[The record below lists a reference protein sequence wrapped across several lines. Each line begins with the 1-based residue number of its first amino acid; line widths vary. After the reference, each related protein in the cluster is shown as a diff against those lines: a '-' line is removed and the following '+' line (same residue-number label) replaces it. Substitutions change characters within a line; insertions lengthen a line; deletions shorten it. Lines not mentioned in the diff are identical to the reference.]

1 MKNIKMILLKFLIFI
16 IIHKELKNNIE
27 KVIKDIPKEKYENI
41 IKGTYNRTKKYSKKP
56 SNRRKTLKNYL

>member
-1 MKNIKMILLKFLIFI
+1 MSVFSIFYLYILVFM
-16 IIHKELKNNIE
+16 E

>member
-1 MKNIKMILLKFLIFI
+1 MLDGLT
-16 IIHKELKNNIE
+16 HKELKTNIE

-56 SNRRKTLKNYL
+56 SNRIKTLKNYK

>member
-1 MKNIKMILLKFLIFI
+1 MNF
-16 IIHKELKNNIE
+16 
-27 KVIKDIPKEKYENI
+27 KVNYLPEKYENI